1 MISAGLALTLA
12 QAVVYLLATNGLTVN
27 AHSAGI
33 VTVLV
38 FGAGTDYALLLVA
51 RYREELRRH
60 EDRHE
65 ARAFALHRVGPAIFA
80 SGATVIAGMLCLLVA
95 SMNSTQG
102 LGPVRRGRDR
112 GRAHGHADTVA
123 DPAGHRRSMVLL
135 AGASDLRVGRPHRNR
150 PLGQGRRRIARA
162 PRATWVATSAA
173 LIVAGMGV
181 LQLNA
186 VGLQNKDVF
195 FGTPDSVVGEQV
207 PADHFPAGAGQP
219 VNVITAADQAPA
231 VRTLMTGVSGISG
244 VASPVVKGDR
254 ALLAGTF
261 GIAPDSQAAIDNVG
275 QVRAWIHTIPGA
287 DAIAWW

>member
-1 MISAGLALTLA
+1 MVMPTL
-12 QAVVYLLATNGLTVN
+12 LPT
-27 AHSAGI
+27 
-33 VTVLV
+33 
-38 FGAGTDYALLLVA
+38 LLV
-51 RYREELRRH
+51 
-60 EDRHE
+60 
-65 ARAFALHRVGPAIFA
+65 I
-80 SGATVIAGMLCLLVA
+80 
-95 SMNSTQG
+95 
-102 LGPVRRGRDR
+102 
-112 GRAHGHADTVA
+112 
-123 DPAGHRRSMVLL
+123 
-135 AGASDLRVGRPHRNR
+135 VGRWLFWPVH
-150 PLGQGRRRIARA
+150 PTFGSVDHTAIGLWAKVGARIARA

-173 LIVAGMGV
+173 LIVAGMDV
-181 LQLNA
+181 LQPNA

-195 FGTPDSVVGEQV
+195 FGTPDSVVGEQAPV
-207 PADHFPAGAGQP
+207 DHFPAGAGQP